1 MGSSS
6 RKDDILNKGI
16 IMKKKNEM
24 IITTIII
31 LILIGCFI
39 LYKYIS
45 RDITSR
51 ESFPGEVKLEETI
64 RDYFQALNEN
74 DKKGVAEFLGVSEHD
89 PIVEDNMKDLGGRK
103 IYVKKVLINQE
114 FPNIFNVTVIT
125 TDKNNEIT
133 EVYLVVEWTGKK
145 FVISPT

>member
-89 PIVEDNMKDLGGRK
+89 PRSSPNYCVNSPLIDNMDLRLD
-103 IYVKKVLINQE
+103 V
-114 FPNIFNVTVIT
+114 
-125 TDKNNEIT
+125 
-133 EVYLVVEWTGKK
+133 W
-145 FVISPT
+145 